1 MSWGG
6 TKCVKPHI
14 TNVVV
19 NKKACPVVCLQ
30 SLLIGSCRHVGETVP
45 FSNPVQYP
53 DRGTLRLWQNRVH
66 RKIGVGQSR
75 VVRSPPPARA
85 RALLL
90 RSLARS
96 FSGHARAR
104 DPFSRRDSRDH
115 SVNAMVSPLTRRK
128 RRDSDPG

>member
-6 TKCVKPHI
+6 TKCVKPPI

-19 NKKACPVVCLQ
+19 NKKACPVFCLQ
-30 SLLIGSCRHVGETVP
+30 SLLIGNRHVGKSLP
-45 FSNPVQYP
+45 FSDPVQYL

-75 VVRSPPPARA
+75 VVRSHPPARA

-96 FSGHARAR
+96 FSGHVRAR

-115 SVNAMVSPLTRRK
+115 RIDAMVSPSTR